1 MIVAAIDRSADAKR
15 IVEEAESLA
24 RAFDEELH
32 VVHVAGQYESTN
44 RARLT
49 AAERPGEEIDI
60 DEFARRATDRAREAA
75 EGVAERFTPIGLVGY
90 PAEEILDYAEDH
102 DARYVVVGGRKRSP
116 VGKVLFGSV
125 TQAVLLGADRPVVT
139 VRVGDREGEGAGRNH

>member
-1 MIVAAIDRSADAKR
+1 MIVAAVDRSSDAER
-15 IVEEAESLA
+15 VVGEAASLA

-32 VVHVAGQYESTN
+32 VVHIAGQYESTD

-49 AAERPGEEIDI
+49 AAEHPGEEIDT
-60 DEFARRATDRAREAA
+60 DEFARRARSVAREAA
-75 EGVAERFTPIGLVGY
+75 EGVTERSTPVGLVGY

-116 VGKVLFGSV
+116 VGKG
-125 TQAVLLGADRPVVT
+125 AVR
-139 VRVGDREGEGAGRNH
+139 